1 MPLLRCAFTSPIF
14 LVSFFFLGLMRIC
27 ILGSGSSGNSTL
39 IVAGE
44 TRVLIDCGL
53 SARETV
59 KRIQAVGE
67 DPTRIDAIVITHE
80 HGDHARG
87 LGMLSKTLKIPVYVS
102 SATLEACNL
111 ADKAKFVR
119 RGEALTPSQD
129 FEVGAFRFSP
139 FTVPHDAA
147 DPMAFTVEANGVKM
161 GIAVD
166 LGYINQL
173 AAERFRGC
181 DLLIIEA
188 NYETEMLR
196 ACTYY
201 PWSLKQ
207 RIMGRHGHTS
217 NDEMARFLSEDFDGK
232 AEHIILAHLSQNTN
246 HPDVARLAAIQAL
259 QDRAPL
265 FSADAERRV
274 KIASFD
280 RPCEWIEL

>member
-1 MPLLRCAFTSPIF
+1 
-14 LVSFFFLGLMRIC
+14 MRVC
-27 ILGSGSSGNSTL
+27 VLGSGSSGNSTL
-39 IVAGE
+39 VVAGE

-53 SARETV
+53 SARETIR
-59 KRIQAVGE
+59 RIQSVGE
-67 DPTRIDAIVITHE
+67 DPTQIDAIVITHE

-87 LGMLSKTLKIPVYVS
+87 LAMLSKTLKVPVHIS
-102 SATLEACNL
+102 PATFEACNL
-111 ADKAKFVR
+111 GEKSKTVC
-119 RGEALTPSQD
+119 RGEEVSHSQD

-147 DPMAFTVEANGVKM
+147 DPMAFTVEANGIKM

-166 LGYINQL
+166 LGYINNL

-196 ACTYY
+196 ACTFY

-217 NDEMARFLSEDFDGK
+217 NDEMARFLAEDFDGK
-232 AEHIILAHLSQNTN
+232 AEHIVLAHLSQNTN

-259 QDRAPL
+259 QTRAPL

-274 KIASFD
+274 KVAPYNKS
-280 RPCEWIEL
+280 CEWIEL

>member
-1 MPLLRCAFTSPIF
+1 
-14 LVSFFFLGLMRIC
+14 MRVC
-27 ILGSGSSGNSTL
+27 VLGSGSSGNSTL
-39 IVAGE
+39 VVAGE

-53 SARETV
+53 SARETIR
-59 KRIQAVGE
+59 RIQAAGE
-67 DPTRIDAIVITHE
+67 DPSQIDAIIITHE

-87 LGMLSKTLKIPVYVS
+87 LAMLSKTIRTYIHVS
-102 SATLEACNL
+102 TATLEACKL
-111 ADKAKFVR
+111 GDKGKHVR
-119 RGEALTPSQD
+119 RGEAISCSQD
-129 FEVGAFRFSP
+129 FEIGAFRFSP
-139 FTVPHDAA
+139 FAVPHDAA
-147 DPMAFTVEANGVKM
+147 DPMAFTIEAGGAKM

-166 LGYINQL
+166 LGYINSL

-196 ACTYY
+196 ACTFY

-217 NDEMARFLSEDFDGK
+217 NDEMARFLRDDFDGK
-232 AEHIILAHLSQNTN
+232 AEHIVLAHLSQNTN

-274 KIASFD
+274 RVAPYNKS
-280 RPCEWIEL
+280 CEWIEL